1 MEDAYTYYV
10 LVLGVPADVFWNCD
24 CAFVKSVAANKS
36 AYEAWLG
43 YAREQAREKEA
54 ARYRRR

>member
-10 LVLGVPADVFWNCD
+10 LVLGIPADVFWNCD
-24 CAFVKSVAANKS
+24 CAFVKSVAANKG

-43 YAREQAREKEA
+43 YAREREREKA
-54 ARYRRR
+54 AAKCGR